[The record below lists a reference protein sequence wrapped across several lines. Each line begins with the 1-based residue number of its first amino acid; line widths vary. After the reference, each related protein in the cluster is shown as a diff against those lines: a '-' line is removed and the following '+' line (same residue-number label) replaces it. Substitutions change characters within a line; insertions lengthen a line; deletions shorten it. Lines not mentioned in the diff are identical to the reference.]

1 VRAYSNFNVAMI
13 VIWKLP
19 CFSSCTCFF
28 LFCPRFCFV
37 EISME
42 DVFVHAHVSFCFS
55 FSYRNS
61 DNHRFECHGKTHESL
76 FHRFQSMQEH
86 RILDIF

>member
-1 VRAYSNFNVAMI
+1 
-13 VIWKLP
+13 
-19 CFSSCTCFF
+19 
-28 LFCPRFCFV
+28 
-37 EISME
+37 ME